1 MTSAHDHTA
10 LVRFPVLQGVLPI
23 TSARIPAEIIAGITL
38 AAIAVPEVMGYTK
51 IAGTPVIPGL
61 YTMPI
66 PHGAIRHVRPLK
78 APGGRRGFSDR
89 REQDLIVLVFG

>member
-1 MTSAHDHTA
+1 
-10 LVRFPVLQGVLPI
+10 
-23 TSARIPAEIIAGITL
+23 
-38 AAIAVPEVMGYTK
+38 MGYTK